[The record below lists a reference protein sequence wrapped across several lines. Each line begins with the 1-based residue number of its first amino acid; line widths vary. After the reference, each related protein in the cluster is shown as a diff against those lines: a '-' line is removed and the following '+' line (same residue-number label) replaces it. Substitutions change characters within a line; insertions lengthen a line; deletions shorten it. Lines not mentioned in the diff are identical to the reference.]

1 MKSLIKLTLTSA
13 ALSGLMISTGSAAD
27 KKAQKNKTSK
37 SEENKAQDAGG
48 KKVRCFG
55 INTCAGK
62 SECSVKGANDCGG
75 KNSCKGK
82 GWITVAMSE
91 CSEKHGEVLEGAPE
105 HHK

>member
-1 MKSLIKLTLTSA
+1 MKNLIKLSLTSA
-13 ALSGLMISTGSAAD
+13 ALSGLMISTGNAAD
-27 KKAQKNKTSK
+27 KKAPGKK
-37 SEENKAQDAGG
+37 SPAPEAKKAEDAGG